1 MAFFGVNF
9 ILQKFC
15 PCKKNDKY
23 KVWLRRTFLILTWP
37 TSAGHCYWFDLNV
50 FFDTDLMRSGQQ
62 DWRQCVTIYDGQA
75 SLVLF
80 GHILHKCILRW
91 SNISWFYSFWLP
103 AGGFEFDSYPNKNSK
118 LVHFQEYEP
127 LYFFWPLINNFVK
140 NLKEPLMVLTPV
152 PDCLQIIEI
161 LRPVGLLPK
170 LGLPFNKPYCTW
182 ISHEDHK

>member
-80 GHILHKCILRW
+80 GHILHKCILRHFLVLLLLVTSRGLW
-91 SNISWFYSFWLP
+91 IWFLT
-103 AGGFEFDSYPNKNSK
+103 KQNSK
-118 LVHFQEYEP
+118 LVHFQEYEH

-140 NLKEPLMVLTPV
+140 NWKEPLMVLTPV

-161 LRPVGLLPK
+161 LRPVGLLPR
-170 LGLPFNKPYCTW
+170 LGLPFNRPYCTW
-182 ISHEDHK
+182 ISHEDDK